1 MNKLLNNCLS
11 IRKSVQIRTKFT
23 KSDLHVVLLKDVPEL
38 GTAGE
43 IILAKRGFARNF
55 LVPNKLAYYIPRF
68 KGKPILPD
76 NWTAPVVIDK
86 SWIEVIT
93 PAIVTVPYDDK
104 LANMSVR
111 RIYTG
116 PSSTSTQTPESLP
129 ESELRNALAKL
140 GALTF
145 ERVPIDSDSTNIF
158 GSVTNA
164 DVSNLLQD
172 QFKLIVPKEAIVMDK
187 VKTLGIHPIQIQFS
201 IDLEPIKLDIEVIE
215 QPDDDEI

>member
-11 IRKSVQIRTKFT
+11 IRKFVQIRTKFT

-38 GTAGE
+38 GTTGE

-116 PSSTSTQTPESLP
+116 PSSTSTQTLESLP